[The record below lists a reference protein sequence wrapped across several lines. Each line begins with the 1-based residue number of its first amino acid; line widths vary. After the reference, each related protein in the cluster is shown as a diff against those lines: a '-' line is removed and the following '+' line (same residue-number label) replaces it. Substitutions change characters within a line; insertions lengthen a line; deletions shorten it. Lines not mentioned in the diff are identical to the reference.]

1 MAAYRGVDYYGLDD
15 LLTEEE
21 RMVRDTTRD
30 FVSEHVLPII
40 GEACDKAEFPRQLI
54 PMIGEL
60 GLLGPTIP
68 EEYGGAGMGPVAYGL
83 ICQEL
88 ERGDSGIR
96 SFVSVQG
103 SLVMWP
109 IHAYGSEEQKRR
121 WLPAMAAGKAIGC
134 FGLTEPDHGSD
145 PAGMETRARKDG
157 DGWVLNGAKM
167 WITNGTLADV
177 ALVWARTD
185 DDIQGFLVEKGTK
198 GFTAP
203 EQKKKFSLR
212 ASVTSELVLDHV
224 RVPDSARLPGV
235 KGLKGPLNC
244 LTQARYGIAWGA
256 IGAAQA
262 CYDEAL
268 RYTKGREQF
277 GKPLASFQLVQGK
290 LAHMLTEITK
300 MQLVAWRLGRLK
312 EAGKARPQQ
321 VSLAK
326 RNNVGEALKIAR
338 IARDMLGANGITAEY
353 QCMRHMCNLE
363 SVYTYE
369 GTNDIHT
376 LVLGQDVTG
385 ISAFS

>member
-1 MAAYRGVDYYGLDD
+1 MPEYRGVDYLELDE
-15 LLTEEE
+15 LLSEEE

-30 FVSEHVLPII
+30 FVSEHVMPII
-40 GEACDKAEFPRQLI
+40 GEAYEKAEFPRQLI

-60 GLLGPTIP
+60 GLLGANLP
-68 EEYGGAGMGPVAYGL
+68 EEYGCAGMGAVAYGL

-88 ERGDSGIR
+88 ERGDSGLR

-109 IHAYGSEEQKRR
+109 IHAFGSEEQKRR
-121 WLPAMAAGKAIGC
+121 WLPEMAKGKAIGC

-145 PAGMETRARKDG
+145 PAGMETKAKRDGKD
-157 DGWVLNGAKM
+157 WVINGAKM
-167 WITNGTLADV
+167 WITNGTVADV
-177 ALVWARTD
+177 ALVWARTE

-198 GFTAP
+198 GFSAP
-203 EQKKKFSLR
+203 EQKRKYSLR

-268 RYTKGREQF
+268 NYTKGREQF
-277 GKPLASFQLVQGK
+277 GKPLAGFQLVQAK
-290 LAHMLTEITK
+290 LAHMLSEISK
-300 MQLVAWRLGRLK
+300 MQLVAWRVGRLK
-312 EAGKARPQQ
+312 EAGKARPQH

-326 RNNVGEALKIAR
+326 RNNVAEALKIAR
-338 IARDMLGANGITAEY
+338 MARDMLGANGITAEY

-376 LVLGQDVTG
+376 LILGQDVTG

>member
-1 MAAYRGVDYYGLDD
+1 MADYRGVDYLELDE
-15 LLTEEE
+15 LLSEEE

-30 FVSEHVLPII
+30 FVSEHVMPII
-40 GEACDKAEFPRQLI
+40 GEAYEKAEFPRQLI

-60 GLLGPTIP
+60 GLLGANLP
-68 EEYGGAGMGPVAYGL
+68 EEYGCAGMGAVAYGL

-88 ERGDSGIR
+88 ERGDSGLR

-109 IHAYGSEEQKRR
+109 IHAFGSEEQKRR
-121 WLPAMAAGKAIGC
+121 WLPEMAKGKAIGC

-145 PAGMETRARKDG
+145 PAGMETKAKRDGKD
-157 DGWVLNGAKM
+157 WVINGAKM
-167 WITNGTLADV
+167 WITNGTVADV

-198 GFTAP
+198 GFSAP
-203 EQKKKFSLR
+203 EQKRKYSLR

-268 RYTKGREQF
+268 HYTKGREQF
-277 GKPLASFQLVQGK
+277 GKPLAGFQLVQAK
-290 LAHMLTEITK
+290 LAHMVTEISK
-300 MQLVAWRLGRLK
+300 MQLVAWRVGRLK
-312 EAGKARPQQ
+312 EAGKARPQY

-326 RNNVGEALKIAR
+326 RNNVGRALEIAR
-338 IARDMLGANGITAEY
+338 MARDMLGANGITAEY

-376 LVLGQDVTG
+376 LILGQDVTG
-385 ISAFS
+385 ISAFT